1 MCASCS
7 GAGRDGA
14 RKAGARLRLWAFDD
28 NAHCPVIG
36 TCLTHED
43 LTRIAA
49 TLRMVFPKEAQ
60 DYDIHGHF
68 VRAATT
74 DTSEARA
81 VSKLLDD
88 RHAGL
93 LRRVRRE
100 QCQEALLKL
109 WDEVKADGRIAGGFW
124 AFMTSSNV
132 GTALRGHI
140 FGEVH
145 MLSHLMGS
153 ASRRQSEESARLKA
167 ELEELRMRAS
177 RQEAHARQTIA
188 ERDAQI
194 ARLDGAL
201 AEAQRALAAK
211 TSNHPTETKGSA
223 GSLSPARRQKLERA
237 LAVARGRAR
246 AAETEVKNLHTAMA
260 QARGRP
266 LTQSADPEMPSPA
279 QPQLRPM
286 MRLQGLN
293 VLYVGGRNGQAHHLK
308 ALAETFGAHF
318 HHHDGGLED
327 AVTRIDDVLPSIDC
341 VFCPIDCVSHDACL
355 RAKQGCKKL
364 GKSFVPLRS
373 ASRACL
379 RHALVSM
386 IGSDET
392 PHQSAIDGR
401 NPTENRGV
409 YA

>member
-1 MCASCS
+1 MCAGCS
-7 GAGRDGA
+7 GAGRDSA
-14 RKAGARLRLWAFDD
+14 PRVGARLRLWAFEDL
-28 NAHCPVIG
+28 AHCPVIG
-36 TCLTHED
+36 TCLTHAD

-49 TLRMVFPKEAQ
+49 SLRLVFPKDAQ
-60 DYDIHGHF
+60 DYDVHGHF
-68 VRAATT
+68 VRAATA
-74 DTSEARA
+74 DTAEARA
-81 VSKLLDD
+81 VSKLLDE

-100 QCQEALLKL
+100 HCQEALLRL
-109 WDEVKADGRIAGGFW
+109 WNEMKGDGRIAGGFW
-124 AFMTSSNV
+124 AFMTSTNV

-167 ELEELRMRAS
+167 ELEDVRMRAN
-177 RQEAHARQTIA
+177 RQEAHARQTVL

-194 ARLDGAL
+194 AQLEDAL
-201 AEAQRALAAK
+201 VEAQRALVSK
-211 TSNHPTETKGSA
+211 TANHPTETKEAA
-223 GSLSPARRQKLERA
+223 GTFSPARRQKLERA
-237 LAVARGRAR
+237 LTVSRGRAR
-246 AAETEVKNLHTAMA
+246 AAEAEVKRLRMA
-260 QARGRP
+260 AEARGRAPTPAAEPQKP
-266 LTQSADPEMPSPA
+266 LPA
-279 QPQLRPM
+279 HTPLRPM
-286 MRLQGLN
+286 ARLQGLN

-386 IGSDET
+386 IGSDD
-392 PHQSAIDGR
+392 PADPSATVGR
-401 NPTENRGV
+401 NPTQNPGV